1 MTFNYSEEQIAEIE
15 SIGMT
20 VEDFG
25 RIITNLKTDFGVL
38 YDEVIKAVRSMCD
51 CISDAF
57 EKMKEL
63 VERMVEDIQT
73 VEIRQQ
79 YKIVK
84 RIGNKNYCVYLN
96 NKKLY
101 RARSNI

>member
-1 MTFNYSEEQIAEIE
+1 MTFNYSEQQIAEIE

-20 VEDFG
+20 VEDFD
-25 RIITNLKTDFGVL
+25 RILTNLNTAFGVW
-38 YDEVIKAVRSMCD
+38 YDEVIKAVRSMCY
-51 CISDAF
+51 CISDAW

-63 VERMVEDIQT
+63 VDCMVEDIQT

-84 RIGNKNYCVYLN
+84 RLGNENYYVYLN
-96 NKKLY
+96 KNKLY

>member
-1 MTFNYSEEQIAEIE
+1 MTFDYLEEQIAQIE

-20 VEDFG
+20 VEDFD
-25 RIITNLKTDFGVL
+25 RILTNLNTFGVWC
-38 YDEVIKAVRSMCD
+38 DEVIKAVRIMCD
-51 CISDAF
+51 CISDAR

-63 VERMVEDIQT
+63 VNRMVEDIQT

-84 RIGNKNYCVYLN
+84 RLGNENYCVYQN
-96 NKKLY
+96 NNKLY